1 MILVSLIE
9 LKFLIGVCSKFCS
22 NFKSAAPAEKN

>member
-1 MILVSLIE
+1 MILVSLID
-9 LKFLIGVCSKFCS
+9 LKFLIGACSKFCS